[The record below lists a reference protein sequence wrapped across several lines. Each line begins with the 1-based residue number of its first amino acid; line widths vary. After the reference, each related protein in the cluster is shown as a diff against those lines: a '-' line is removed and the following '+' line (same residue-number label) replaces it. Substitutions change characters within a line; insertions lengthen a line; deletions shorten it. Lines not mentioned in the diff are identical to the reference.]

1 MADRPCYFQQ
11 AAWAC
16 AVHVSLRT
24 QGAWHASRCCTG
36 SVAVVHCSGNVLH
49 AEHAW
54 SARDVE
60 RALFSA
66 AAEGMQPRAEPAVT
80 GGKRKRE
87 LQK

>member
-1 MADRPCYFQQ
+1 MQVVALLDQWQLYV
-11 AAWAC
+11 AM
-16 AVHVSLRT
+16 
-24 QGAWHASRCCTG
+24 AWHSKRP
-36 SVAVVHCSGNVLH
+36 VSGDHSGGVLS

-66 AAEGMQPRAEPAVT
+66 AAAGMQPRAEPAVT

-87 LQK
+87 PQKFK